1 MIINKNEAKTMTKHI
16 SCDGICKFNSKTC
29 NSNQKQ
35 SSETCP
41 CECKNYHKCKKDYSW
56 NPSTCICENSKY
68 LKSMADTSVITCDEI
83 ISVMKIVSTKMTNTI
98 GTNVTKNC
106 RSQKVRYKFYCYIL
120 HTVLLGIIL
129 LLIITIICYHYAKHR
144 SKQKSIDVLTI
155 YKWRIMNFKKF
166 VLKIVCVITSMT

>member
-1 MIINKNEAKTMTKHI
+1 MKLKQWENIFHVIVNAKSVVQHLIEIKNGIIKHVI
-16 SCDGICKFNSKTC
+16 VIVKIFRSA
-29 NSNQKQ
+29 
-35 SSETCP
+35 
-41 CECKNYHKCKKDYSW
+41 KKDYSW

-106 RSQKVRYKFYCYIL
+106 RSQKVRHKFYCYIL

-166 VLKIVCVITSMT
+166 VLKIVCVITSMTWLN